1 MLDRFA
7 CFLRRRR
14 APFGSRRRRSLP
26 GPTGLLGERGFT
38 LLELIIVM
46 AIIGILSTI
55 VMPALK
61 DMPRR
66 AAESVLKTNLRTM
79 RDLIDQYYGDN
90 GHYPPTLEVFVEK
103 KYLRNVPYDPI
114 TKSNTTWLLIY
125 EEPEAGVEPA
135 ETDLPEGGEPGIID
149 VRSGSP
155 AIGLDGTAY
164 AEW

>member
-1 MLDRFA
+1 MLDRLA
-7 CFLRRRR
+7 SELRKRR
-14 APFGSRRRRSLP
+14 APAWRRAAAAES
-26 GPTGLLGERGFT
+26 GFT
-38 LLELIIVM
+38 LLELIIVV
-46 AIIGILSTI
+46 AIIGILATI

-103 KYLRNVPYDPI
+103 KYLRSVPYDPM
-114 TKSNTTWLLIY
+114 TKSNTTWVLIY
-125 EEPEAGVEPA
+125 EEPEAGAEPA

-155 AIGLDGTAY
+155 ATALDGTPY
-164 AEW
+164 ADW